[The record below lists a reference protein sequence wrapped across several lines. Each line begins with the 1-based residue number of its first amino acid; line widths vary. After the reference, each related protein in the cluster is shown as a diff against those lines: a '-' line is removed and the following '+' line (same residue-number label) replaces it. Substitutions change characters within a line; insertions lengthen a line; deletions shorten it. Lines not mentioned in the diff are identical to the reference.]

1 MSMNYEE
8 RAEMRQLEIRIER
21 LEKELNELKAIMAKK
36 KKSDKAAE
44 AAETAVIDP
53 NEGAEI
59 R

>member
-21 LEKELNELKAIMAKK
+21 LEKELNELKAMLAKK
-36 KKSDKAAE
+36 RKSESTEKAVVDPIEDAE
-44 AAETAVIDP
+44 V
-53 NEGAEI
+53 

>member
-21 LEKELNELKAIMAKK
+21 LEKELNELKAIMAKR
-36 KKSDKAAE
+36 KKSDKIAE
-44 AAETAVIDP
+44 QAETAVIDP
-53 NEGAEI
+53 NEGAET

>member
-36 KKSDKAAE
+36 KRSDKAVE
-44 AAETAVIDP
+44 AAETATIDP

>member
-21 LEKELNELKAIMAKK
+21 LEKELNELKALMAKRK
-36 KKSDKAAE
+36 KADKAVE

-53 NEGAEI
+53 NEGAET

>member
-21 LEKELNELKAIMAKK
+21 LEKELNELKAIMAKR
-36 KKSDKAAE
+36 KKSDKVAE
-44 AAETAVIDP
+44 QAETAVIEPTD
-53 NEGAEI
+53 GAEM

>member
-36 KKSDKAAE
+36 KRGDKP
-44 AAETAVIDP
+44 ETAVIDP

>member
-36 KKSDKAAE
+36 KRGEK
-44 AAETAVIDP
+44 AETVVIDP

>member
-21 LEKELNELKAIMAKK
+21 LERELNELKAIMAKK
-36 KKSDKAAE
+36 RKSDITEKAVAE
-44 AAETAVIDP
+44 PTDDAEV
-53 NEGAEI
+53 

>member
-21 LEKELNELKAIMAKK
+21 LEKELNELKAMMAKRK
-36 KKSDKAAE
+36 KADS
-44 AAETAVIDP
+44 AETAVIDP
-53 NEGAEI
+53 NEGAET